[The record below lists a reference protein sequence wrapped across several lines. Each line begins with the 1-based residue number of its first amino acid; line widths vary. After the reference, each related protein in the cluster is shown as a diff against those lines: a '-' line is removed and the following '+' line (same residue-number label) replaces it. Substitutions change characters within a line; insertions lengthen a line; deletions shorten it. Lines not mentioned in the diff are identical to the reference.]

1 MTALEFRTI
10 EPKRLY
16 FGTPAA
22 LISSLNEDGATNLAP
37 RSSFWAPGWT
47 LVPGVLDRTKTAE
60 NLARH
65 PECVVNIALPEL
77 GDNVEE
83 LASLPG
89 KNPVPETKAKQ
100 FRFEP
105 DKFKSAGL
113 TPLASNLVR
122 PARAR
127 ECLVRTEARAQNLHR
142 ISGAK
147 LEQLG
152 GGIAAEV
159 EIVRLHVA
167 SDFVLGDR
175 YIDAVKWSPLIYNF
189 RHYFRLAEHEL
200 GKTFRAQR

>member
-1 MTALEFRTI
+1 MAASEFRTI
-10 EPKRLY
+10 EPKILY
-16 FGTPAA
+16 FGTPVA

-37 RSSFWAPGWT
+37 MSSFWALGCT
-47 LVPGVLDRTKTAE
+47 VVLGVLDETKTAE

-65 PECVVNIALPEL
+65 PECVVNIPSPEL
-77 GDNVEE
+77 WKNVEE
-83 LASLPG
+83 LAPLTG

-113 TPLASNLVR
+113 TALASNLVR

-127 ECLVRTEARAQNLHR
+127 ECPVQMEARVRNLHR

-159 EIVRLHVA
+159 EIVLVHVA
-167 SDFVLGDR
+167 NDFVLGDR
-175 YIDAVKWSPLIYNF
+175 YIDPAKWSLLIYNF

-200 GKTFRAQR
+200 GKTFRAER

>member
-1 MTALEFRTI
+1 MAALQVRTI
-10 EPKRLY
+10 EPRILY
-16 FGTPAA
+16 FGAPVA

-47 LVPGVLDRTKTAE
+47 LVPGVLDETKTAE

-65 PECVVNIALPEL
+65 PECAVNIASPEL
-77 GDNVEE
+77 CNNVEE
-83 LASLPG
+83 LAALTG

-113 TPLASNLVR
+113 TPLANDLMR

-127 ECLVRTEARAQNLHR
+127 ECPVQMEARIHNLHR

-159 EIVRLHVA
+159 EIVRDTWQTTLCLA
-167 SDFVLGDR
+167 TA
-175 YIDAVKWSPLIYNF
+175 ILIILIP
-189 RHYFRLAEHEL
+189 RSGR
-200 GKTFRAQR
+200 R

>member
-1 MTALEFRTI
+1 MAALEFRTI
-10 EPKRLY
+10 EPKILY
-16 FGTPAA
+16 FGTPVA
-22 LISSLNEDGATNLAP
+22 LISSLNEDGAMNPAP

-47 LVPGVLDRTKTAE
+47 LVPGVLDETKTAE

-65 PECVVNIALPEL
+65 PECVVNIVSPEL
-77 GDNVEE
+77 CNNVEE
-83 LASLPG
+83 LASLTG

-113 TPLASNLVR
+113 TRLESNLLR

-127 ECLVRTEARAQNLHR
+127 ECPRRWKRASQNLHR

-152 GGIAAEV
+152 GGIAAEI
-159 EIVRLHVA
+159 EIVRVQVGKRLCA
-167 SDFVLGDR
+167 
-175 YIDAVKWSPLIYNF
+175 WQQIY
-189 RHYFRLAEHEL
+189 
-200 GKTFRAQR
+200 